1 MIRGGRVRV
10 TFEGHRTKQKK
21 AKIALPIAAVLIA
34 GLTYCVK
41 EILRANL
48 QELRDS
54 LARAESQFRI
64 EGGQSAIS
72 VQILRAQQQVETL
85 KLQDE
90 AAQGKIDPH
99 RDFSALIAQDTGA
112 AQQTLGQ
119 LNGNFDSASRL
130 IDAMPSAAKDL
141 RILTLREQTRASVD
155 KVNEQVKE
163 LLKLSPEHDVVYR
176 FARVKM
182 ALVIALVEEV
192 AVLVLGDA
200 AVTAARRIQDA
211 TEYSRVFGSNL
222 RLAVSGGSAHTLRC
236 HNRQKDGHR

>member
-1 MIRGGRVRV
+1 MP
-10 TFEGHRTKQKK
+10 HRTKKQK
-21 AKIALPIAAVLIA
+21 AKITKRLTIAAVLIA
-34 GLTYCVK
+34 GLTYGVK

-48 QELRDS
+48 QELHDS

-90 AAQGKIDPH
+90 AAQGKIAPH
-99 RDFSALIAQDTGA
+99 RDFSALIAQYTGA

-141 RILTLREQTRASVD
+141 RTLTLREQTRASVD

-163 LLKLSPEHDVVYR
+163 LLKPSPEHDVYR

-200 AVTAARRIQDA
+200 AVTAARRMQDA
-211 TEYSRVFGSNL
+211 TEYWIRACSGAIYALLFLGGA
-222 RLAVSGGSAHTLRC
+222 LALYAAITGKKTDTAE
-236 HNRQKDGHR
+236 

>member
-1 MIRGGRVRV
+1 VISVISAFRSKPLLV
-10 TFEGHRTKQKK
+10 
-21 AKIALPIAAVLIA
+21 LPIAAVLIA
-34 GLTYCVK
+34 GLTYGVK

-48 QELRDS
+48 QELHDS

-141 RILTLREQTRASVD
+141 RTLTLREQTRASVD

-163 LLKLSPEHDVVYR
+163 LLKPSPEHDVVYR

-182 ALVIALVEEV
+182 ALMIALVEEV

-211 TEYSRVFGSNL
+211 TEYWIR
-222 RLAVSGGSAHTLRC
+222 ACSGAIYVLLFLGGALTLYAAITG
-236 HNRQKDGHR
+236 KKTDTAE